1 MMKAGGA
8 RSTGFSFDRKVLPDQ
23 ESMSSPSITRTLDV
37 YRHGVGV
44 YLAHWGRRRYR
55 VPPLLRELTRAIL
68 HGARVLD
75 IGCGPGQDTRHLQAR
90 GFQAVGFDAV
100 GPFLVWARAQ
110 NRTTRLVQG
119 DILEPPFRLH
129 SFDAAW
135 AAASLIHLP
144 KRDVRGVLRALR
156 KVVHPGGVLAA
167 TLVHGTTSG
176 VLTRGW
182 LPGRYVSRWT
192 KAELATA
199 VERTG
204 WEIDT
209 LTTVVNRERKGR
221 WLNLLARASDGQ

>member
-1 MMKAGGA
+1 M
-8 RSTGFSFDRKVLPDQ
+8 P
-23 ESMSSPSITRTLDV
+23 SPSITRTLDV

-44 YLAHWGRRRYR
+44 YLAHWERRRYR
-55 VPPLLRELTRAIL
+55 VPPLLRELIRAIPR
-68 HGARVLD
+68 GAGVLD

-100 GPFLVWARAQ
+100 GPFLAWARAK

-119 DILEPPFRLH
+119 DILHLPFRFH

-135 AAASLIHLP
+135 AAASLIHLS
-144 KRDVRGVLRALR
+144 KRDVRGALRALR
-156 KVVHPGGVLAA
+156 VIVHPGGVLAA
-167 TLVHGTTSG
+167 TFVHGTASG

-192 KAELATA
+192 KAELSAA

-204 WEIDT
+204 WEIDS
-209 LTTVVNRERKGR
+209 LTTVANRERKGR
-221 WLNLLARASDGQ
+221 WLNLLARTSDGQ

>member
-1 MMKAGGA
+1 MLKAGGA
-8 RSTGFSFDRKVLPDQ
+8 RSTGFSFDRKGLTDQ

-44 YLAHWGRRRYR
+44 YLALWGRRRYR
-55 VPPLLRELTRAIL
+55 VPPLLRELTQAIP
-68 HGARVLD
+68 HGAGVLD
-75 IGCGPGQDTRHLQAR
+75 IGCGPGQDTRYLQAR

-100 GPFLVWARAQ
+100 GPFLVWARAR
-110 NRTTRLVQG
+110 NRTTPLVQG
-119 DILEPPFRLH
+119 DILDLPFRSH

-135 AAASLIHLP
+135 AAASLIHLS
-144 KRDVRGVLRALR
+144 KRDVCGVLRALR

-192 KAELATA
+192 KGELATA

-204 WEIDT
+204 WEIDA
-209 LTTVVNRERKGR
+209 LTTIVNRERKGR
-221 WLNLLARASDGQ
+221 WLNLLARTSDS